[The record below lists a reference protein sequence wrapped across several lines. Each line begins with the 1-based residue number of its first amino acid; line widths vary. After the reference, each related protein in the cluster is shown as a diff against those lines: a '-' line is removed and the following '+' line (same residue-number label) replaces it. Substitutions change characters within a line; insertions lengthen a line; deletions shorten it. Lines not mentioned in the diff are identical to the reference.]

1 MQGTDFFQQ
10 RLFRHGFV
18 SLVHSGHPVLTQGV
32 LRKAFE
38 SLPHAVVRADG
49 GSLEIVEQF
58 LRSKGIE
65 RREMVRSPNFF
76 GKRGTSDVLTGDR
89 DLQTAVRS

>member
-1 MQGTDFFQQ
+1 MQGTDIFRQ

-49 GSLEIVEQF
+49 RSLEIIEQF
-58 LRSKGIE
+58 LRSLLCRHHFGGIAIHDAK
-65 RREMVRSPNFF
+65 F
-76 GKRGTSDVLTGDR
+76 
-89 DLQTAVRS
+89 